1 MIGLPSL
8 DEFEQKLA
16 EDPENHGVL
25 DDMYNFIQNTVV
37 RPLANPRGG

>member
-8 DEFEQKLA
+8 NEFEQKIA
-16 EDPENHGVL
+16 EDPETHGVS
-25 DDMYNFIQNTVV
+25 DYVYNFIQNTVV